1 MFLPI
6 YYDAWEPSA
15 PTDRLRSDCVHKQ
28 VAKRIWNVRFTF
40 MEGGRKIR

>member
-15 PTDRLRSDCVHKQ
+15 PTDRLRSDCVHEQ
-28 VAKRIWNVRFTF
+28 VAKRIANVRFNKKTD
-40 MEGGRKIR
+40 MRGHK